1 MTARNTPRTNTQTE
15 QNKEDNSLLLYRL
28 EMVETAVK
36 VVDQKVTAFNSPTKQ
51 DYAEL
56 RDTILSRINEIRDGL
71 QKQIDDGARDI
82 QEQLKG
88 KADKQRVDDL
98 STLVKAFASVFGSI
112 ITAMAIFYLTKGH

>member
-71 QKQIDDGARDI
+71 QKQIDDSAKDF
-82 QEQLKG
+82 QKQLDN